1 MNQQVMTAA
10 VPAEPHTVFRYLTE
24 PELLPRWIDRL
35 RESRPL
41 GDRVMRVGARSID
54 VVEARGKTVE
64 ITSEVTALDED
75 RVLGVRITYPGAG
88 DTDMT
93 YELTPAPPGTE
104 VRLTVTPRYRGVAR
118 VVGRLMQPSMR
129 RRLQANLDR
138 LAQVVHEKT
147 APDR

>member
-1 MNQQVMTAA
+1 MNQLVLTAT
-10 VPAEPHTVFRYLTE
+10 VPAEPHTVFAYLTE
-24 PELLPRWIDRL
+24 PDLLPRWIDGL

-41 GDRVMRVGARSID
+41 GDRVMRVGARSIE

-75 RVLGVRITYPGAG
+75 RALSVRITYPGAG

-93 YELTPAPPGTE
+93 YELTPASGGTE
-104 VRLTVTPRYRGVAR
+104 VRLTATPHYRGIAR
-118 VVGRLMQPSMR
+118 LVGRFIQPSMR

-138 LAQVVHEKT
+138 LAQVVPT
-147 APDR
+147 ADSA